1 MKYRLLSKEQ
11 FEELHKEFSTYLA
24 SQGIDK
30 EMWEQTKVEKPAKV
44 IGHLEKFSDIV
55 WEDVL
60 NRTSY
65 LEHYSKDSL
74 NLFHCKETNIERIAV
89 QVEKADINLQEKAGF
104 DWFMDNSNDASIHYF
119 KGEKDYVTNRNEELF
134 SLVEQGAI
142 LANNKL
148 FEAIKALIKPMR

>member
-30 EMWEQTKVEKPAKV
+30 VMWEKAKVDNPAKV
-44 IGHLEKFSDIV
+44 VGHLEKFSDIV

-65 LEHYSKDSL
+65 LEHHSKDSL
-74 NLFHCKETNIERIAV
+74 NLFHCKETSIERIV
-89 QVEKADINLQEKAGF
+89 VRVEKTDINLQEKAGF
-104 DWFMDNSNDASIHYF
+104 DWFIDNSNDASIHYF
-119 KGEKDYVTNRNEELF
+119 KGEKDYVTTRNEEIF

-142 LANNKL
+142 LANSKL
-148 FEAIKALIKPMR
+148 FEAIEALIKPMR

>member
-11 FEELHKEFSTYLA
+11 FEELHKEFSAYLV

-30 EMWEQTKVEKPAKV
+30 EMWEQTKAEKPAKV

-89 QVEKADINLQEKAGF
+89 RVEKTDINLQEKAGF
-104 DWFMDNSNDASIHYF
+104 DWFIDNSNDASIHYF
-119 KGEKDYVTNRNEELF
+119 KGEKDYVTSRNEELF

-148 FEAIKALIKPMR
+148 FEAVKALIKPMR